1 MRVFMGLVIASVG
14 VVLLIQGLDAV
25 DTLGSR
31 ISRAFDGTTTDRTT
45 WYFLGGALAV
55 LVGLAMALSGGNRR
69 GLKTR

>member
-1 MRVFMGLVIASVG
+1 MGLVIAAVG
-14 VVLLIQGLDAV
+14 VVLVIQGLDAA

-31 ISRAFDGTTTDRTT
+31 ISRVFEGATTDRTT
-45 WYFLGGALAV
+45 WYFLGGSLAV